1 MSTTMSLGLGILIAE
16 SEDGTYAPIAVVGSM
31 DEAKEMAASDMKE
44 RIRSLERGG
53 SPMCVYC
60 YKVWADRSNGYTV
73 VAEIAA

>member
-31 DEAKEMAASDMKE
+31 DEANEMAASDMKE